1 MNPNMFRPG
10 GAGGVEP
17 FARLRD
23 RVAGVARGATVS
35 CSRVP
40 AGRTG
45 TRLHAQ
51 RNSCTYTD
59 RRPLPLRLHHAI
71 TGLGSRSRWQVPL
84 GRPVRAAAPRR
95 P

>member
-1 MNPNMFRPG
+1 MCETECVSPGRRRRRGTLCSAQRPG
-10 GAGGVEP
+10 RP
-17 FARLRD
+17 Y
-23 RVAGVARGATVS
+23 
-35 CSRVP
+35 
-40 AGRTG
+40 TG

-51 RNSCTYTD
+51 RNRAVACTYTD

>member
-1 MNPNMFRPG
+1 M
-10 GAGGVEP
+10 
-17 FARLRD
+17 
-23 RVAGVARGATVS
+23 S

-40 AGRTG
+40 AGPYGYEATSYG
-45 TRLHAQ
+45 CMQ